1 MGSSKDYWVAEGI
14 VEGGDDGGELPADVE
29 PKG

>member
-1 MGSSKDYWVAEGI
+1 MGSGKDYWVAEGI
-14 VEGGDDGGELPADVE
+14 VDGGDEGELPPDVE